1 MTEPRGVSTH
11 TLCGNNVGTL
21 VPLPPFTKVEEIKK
35 KKKSR
40 RNPKEKGSKE
50 GKTLETII
58 RI

>member
-35 KKKSR
+35 KKKVEEIQKK
-40 RNPKEKGSKE
+40 KEVKKV
-50 GKTLETII
+50 KLWKQ
-58 RI
+58 